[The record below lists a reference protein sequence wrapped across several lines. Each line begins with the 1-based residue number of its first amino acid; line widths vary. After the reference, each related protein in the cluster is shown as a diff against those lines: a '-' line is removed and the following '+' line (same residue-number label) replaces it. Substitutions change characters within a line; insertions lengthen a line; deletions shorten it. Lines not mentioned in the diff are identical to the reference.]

1 MSGGQR
7 RWWRWLLTSLL
18 GLLAATALAAAG
30 ANPAA
35 IAKPAALAK
44 PAAVAKVPAAPPGQ
58 AATCVM
64 GVYVDELR
72 DFKFADKSFY
82 ANLHVWSVCPNN
94 SYEPL
99 SKLVIQNNTGL
110 TFAPVQ
116 TRLET
121 NQTNYFSGLPKLYWS
136 ETSISGNFYYPWSA
150 QNFPFDRHVITFQ
163 LETRVGN
170 TQNFVITPDF
180 SNSGFNPKLS
190 NDDWIVGDFLIREA
204 GASYASNFGNPSQG
218 KDDAQSYS
226 SISVQLQ
233 IHRARIAS
241 FFKLCA
247 GVYAAVVISAVAF
260 FMDPREPDLASGRTG
275 LCVGCL
281 FTAIVNMQQSE
292 STLGMSETVTLT
304 DSIHILSII
313 YILISTVLAIWSYL
327 NCEAGK
333 EDQARRQDRR
343 VYFPAFLCSFVAMNG
358 VIISYAA
365 LMG

>member
-1 MSGGQR
+1 MNGRQR

-18 GLLAATALAAAG
+18 ALVAATGLATATAATTT
-30 ANPAA
+30 ATLKQPAA
-35 IAKPAALAK
+35 IASASSS
-44 PAAVAKVPAAPPGQ
+44 GQ

-72 DFKFADKSFY
+72 DFKFAEKSLY
-82 ANLHVWSVCPNN
+82 ANLHVWSVCPTNT
-94 SYEPL
+94 YEPL
-99 SKLVIQNNTGL
+99 SKLVVQDNDSL
-110 TFAPVQ
+110 TFEPVE
-116 TRLET
+116 TRLEPNNST
-121 NQTNYFSGLPKLYWS
+121 YFSGLPQLYWS
-136 ETSISGNFYYPWSA
+136 ETSISGTFYYPWSA
-150 QNFPFDRHVITFQ
+150 QNFPFDRHRITFQ
-163 LETRVGN
+163 LETRVG
-170 TQNFVITPDF
+170 TTEEFVITPDF

-190 NDDWIVGDFLIREA
+190 NEDWIVGDFLIREG
-204 GASYASNFGNPSQG
+204 GATYASNFGNPSQG
-218 KDDAQSYS
+218 KDGSQSYS

-281 FTAIVNMQQSE
+281 FAAIVNMQQSE
-292 STLGMSETVTLT
+292 STLGLSETVTLT

-327 NCEAGK
+327 NCEAGHA
-333 EDQARRQDRR
+333 DQSRQQDRR
-343 VYFPAFLCSFVAMNG
+343 IYFPVFLCSFLAFNG

>member
-1 MSGGQR
+1 MNGRQR

-18 GLLAATALAAAG
+18 ALVTAAGLSAATAAATAATAAALKQP
-30 ANPAA
+30 AVLAPTPAA
-35 IAKPAALAK
+35 TS
-44 PAAVAKVPAAPPGQ
+44 GQ

-72 DFKFADKSFY
+72 DFKFAEKSLY
-82 ANLHVWSVCPNN
+82 ANLHVWSVCPTNT
-94 SYEPL
+94 YEPL
-99 SKLVIQNNTGL
+99 SKLVVQDNNGL
-110 TFAPVQ
+110 SFEPVQ
-116 TRLET
+116 TRLEPNHST
-121 NQTNYFSGLPKLYWS
+121 SFSGLPQLYWS
-136 ETSISGNFYYPWSA
+136 ETSISGTFYYPWSA
-150 QNFPFDRHVITFQ
+150 QNFPFDRHRITFQ
-163 LETRVGN
+163 LETRVGT
-170 TQNFVITPDF
+170 TQEFVITPDF

-190 NDDWIVGDFLIREA
+190 NDDWVVGDFEIREG
-204 GASYASNFGNPSQG
+204 GANYASNFGNPSEA
-218 KDDAQSYS
+218 KDGSQSYS

-281 FTAIVNMQQSE
+281 FAAIVNMQQSE
-292 STLGMSETVTLT
+292 STLGLSETVTLT

-333 EDQARRQDRR
+333 EDQARQQDRR
-343 VYFPAFLCSFVAMNG
+343 VYFPVFLCSFLAMNG
-358 VIISYAA
+358 VIIAYAA